1 MLLTNEQKNLILGKS
16 IYEQVRSGQSVDMQL
31 QLNDIAKTFLS
42 QFGLPYSGNNVE
54 IQANSHR
61 YHGIYEPRYNQIVLY
76 SESLEDNNF
85 KYFRTLTHEATHLLQ
100 YFLVKNGIS
109 RNSIDNLTPEKY
121 QKMCQKFY
129 KDKTLQVDKDMF
141 EKFKHFVKS
150 EPFLENEKMKYMI
163 QDHYKYIGRG
173 AFYYNNITEIM
184 ANAFAL
190 KEMRHLINEYQITES
205 QKRQIEDAIIEL
217 DTAIKKSRPERKLF
231 HSVVQNILPLI
242 KTQTQHIITLASMKL
257 SPIVKQPIGLMQE
270 IKDNIGDEIYDAQ
283 LHTGDNVIYN
293 CDKAEDKK
301 EQLTEQQDVQNE
313 QNIGKESEQQTLGN
327 DFFEENEQV
336 NCTTPTEDINKEK

>member
-1 MLLTNEQKNLILGKS
+1 MLFTNEQKDLIFGKP
-16 IYEQVRSGQSVDMQL
+16 IEQMGKNELEDVVRI
-31 QLNDIAKTFLS
+31 LNDIAKDFLY
-42 QFGLPYSGNNVE
+42 QFGLPCIDNLVGISDLSNKEFG
-54 IQANSHR
+54 R
-61 YHGIYEPRYNQIVLY
+61 YLPYDNKLVLF
-76 SESLEDNNF
+76 SLSLEDNNF

-109 RNSIDNLTPEKY
+109 RNNIDNLTLEKY

-163 QDHYKYIGRG
+163 QDHYKYIGIG
-173 AFYYNNITEIM
+173 AMYYNNITEIM

-190 KEMRHLINEYQITES
+190 KEMRHLIDKYQITEL
-205 QKRQIEDAIIEL
+205 QKRQIEGAIIDI
-217 DTAIKKSRPERKLF
+217 DTAIKKSKPERKPL
-231 HSVVQNILPLI
+231 HSIVQNLLPLL
-242 KTQTQHIITLASMKL
+242 KTQTQHIITLASMRL
-257 SPIVKQPIGLMQE
+257 SPIVKQPIELMRE

-283 LHTGDNVIYN
+283 LHAGDNVIYN
-293 CDKAEDKK
+293 CDKAKDEK
-301 EQLTEQQDVQNE
+301 EQLTEQQDVRNE
-313 QNIGKESEQQTLGN
+313 QNIGKENEQQTLGN

-336 NCTTPTEDINKEK
+336 NCTTPIEDINKEK